1 MTVGYFG
8 GIVFSVSSKRIKT
21 LRDLSRNGS
30 ADIQSHKRHLNAD
43 LPEFVGRGL
52 ESISFN
58 IRLSKYL
65 GVSNPQTD
73 LNTLISYEQNGTP
86 KSLVL
91 GTTKFGS
98 NKWLISK
105 HKVTYEH
112 YDESG
117 NPVTFDVSLTL
128 TEYPKR

>member
-1 MTVGYFG
+1 MTIGSFG
-8 GIVFSVSSKRIKT
+8 GIYFSVSPKKIKT

-30 ADIQSHKRHLNAD
+30 ADIQSHKRHLNVD

-65 GVSNPQTD
+65 GVSNPQSD
-73 LNTLISYEQNGTP
+73 LKKLVSYEQKGTP
-86 KSLVL
+86 QTLIL

-98 NKWLISK
+98 YKWLISK
-105 HKVTYEH
+105 HKITYEH
-112 YDESG
+112 YDEIG

>member
-1 MTVGYFG
+1 MTIGSFG
-8 GIVFSVSSKRIKT
+8 GIVFSVSPKKIKT

-30 ADIQSHKRHLNAD
+30 ADIQTHKRHLDVD

-65 GVSNPQTD
+65 GVSNPQSD
-73 LNTLISYEQNGTP
+73 LNKIISYEQNGTP
-86 KSLVL
+86 KSLIL

>member
-1 MTVGYFG
+1 MTIGYFG
-8 GIVFSVSSKRIKT
+8 GITFSVSSKKIKT
-21 LRDLSRNGS
+21 IRDLSRNGL
-30 ADIQSHKRHLNAD
+30 ADIQSHKRHLEVD

-73 LNTLISYEQNGTP
+73 LNKIISYTQNGRPQT
-86 KSLVL
+86 LVL
-91 GTTKFGS
+91 GTQKFGS

-105 HKVTYEH
+105 YKVTYEH

-117 NPVTFDVSLTL
+117 NPITFDVSLTL

>member
-1 MTVGYFG
+1 MTIGYFG
-8 GIVFSVSSKRIKT
+8 GIVFSVSPKTIKT
-21 LRDLSRNGS
+21 LRDLTRNGS
-30 ADIQSHKRHLNAD
+30 ADIQSHKRHLNVD

-52 ESISFN
+52 EGVSFN

-65 GVSNPQTD
+65 GVSNPQID
-73 LNTLISYEQNGTP
+73 LNTLIFYEQNGTP
-86 KSLVL
+86 KPLVL

-98 NKWLISK
+98 YKWLISK

-117 NPVTFDVSLTL
+117 NPITFDVSLTL

>member
-1 MTVGYFG
+1 MTIGYFG
-8 GIVFSVSSKRIKT
+8 GIIFSVSPKKIKT

-30 ADIQSHKRHLNAD
+30 ADIQTHKRHLNVD
-43 LPEFVGRGL
+43 WPEFVGRGL

-65 GVSNPQTD
+65 GVSNPQRD
-73 LNTLISYEQNGTP
+73 LDRFISYEQSG
-86 KSLVL
+86 KAHSLVL
-91 GTTKFGS
+91 GTTRFGS
-98 NKWLISK
+98 YKWLVSK
-105 HKVTYEH
+105 HKVNYEH

>member
-1 MTVGYFG
+1 MTIGYFG
-8 GIVFSVSSKRIKT
+8 GIVFSVSPKTIKT
-21 LRDLSRNGS
+21 LRDLTRNGS
-30 ADIQSHKRHLNAD
+30 ADIQSHKRHLNVD

-52 ESISFN
+52 EGVSFN

-65 GVSNPQTD
+65 GVSNPQSD

-86 KSLVL
+86 KPLVL

-98 NKWLISK
+98 YKWLISK

-117 NPVTFDVSLTL
+117 NPITFDVSLTL

>member
-1 MTVGYFG
+1 MAIGSFG
-8 GIVFSVSSKRIKT
+8 GIVFSVSSKTIKT
-21 LRDLSRNGS
+21 LRDLTRNGS
-30 ADIQSHKRHLNAD
+30 ADIQTHKRHLNVD

-73 LNTLISYEQNGTP
+73 LNKLISYEQNGTP
-86 KSLVL
+86 KSLIL

>member
-30 ADIQSHKRHLNAD
+30 ADIQFHKRHLNTD

-52 ESISFN
+52 ENISFN